1 MFTEYEL
8 FRIKQ
13 QLLLDDWSILEG
25 MILKYAE
32 QNKTMIFDSQLHMD
46 EQLVLVS
53 GDYMDRL
60 SVVGH
65 LHAEI

>member
-1 MFTEYEL
+1 MLEYILFLMEL
-8 FRIKQ
+8 CCSSAPPVPFCTRNEIAATK
-13 QLLLDDWSILEG
+13 
-25 MILKYAE
+25 A
-32 QNKTMIFDSQLHMD
+32 MIFDSQLHMD